1 LVETSQKIPV
11 KDEASLRPCSSVGVQ
26 FAASRV
32 CDELAAL
39 ALDAPP
45 GTLTYTC
52 AQKVIDSADAVI
64 DGSSF
69 G

>member
-1 LVETSQKIPV
+1 
-11 KDEASLRPCSSVGVQ
+11 VGVQ